1 MTRVASTCAATL
13 MCGLIGVAFAGNQS
27 ADTPSSE
34 SAATG
39 QTRTDG
45 ASGRMSMS
53 KSLTDQSFVTQAAQ
67 GGMAEI
73 DLSNLALQKSQDSQI
88 RSFAQRMVQD
98 HGKANSELKPI
109 AQKLGLQVPSDT
121 DAKHKQE
128 MQKLGEE
135 SGAKFDAAYSKAMEK
150 DHTKAVELFTKASK
164 SDTLKPDLRNFAAKT
179 LPVLETHHQMAD
191 NLPKSSMRSAQSSNS
206 QPRSQ

>member
-1 MTRVASTCAATL
+1 MSRVATTCAATL
-13 MCGLIGVAFAGNQS
+13 MCGLMGVAFAGQS

-34 SAATG
+34 AAATG
-39 QTRTDG
+39 QTKTDG
-45 ASGRMSMS
+45 ASSRMSMS

-67 GGMAEI
+67 AGMAEV

-109 AQKLGLQVPSDT
+109 AQKLGLQVPTDT

-128 MQKLGEE
+128 LQKLGGE

-150 DHTKAVELFTKASK
+150 DHTKAVALFKEASK
-164 SDTLKPDLRNFAAKT
+164 SDSLQPDLRNFATKT
-179 LPVLETHHQMAD
+179 LPVLEDHHRMAD
-191 NLPKSSMRSAQSSNS
+191 NLPKSSMRSAQSSNTKS
-206 QPRSQ
+206 Q